1 MPHCLYHRWRH
12 RVRHTPYTWLGRWL
26 TPLCAFVVS
35 ASGCASGSGPVARP
49 TPASLPAPDA
59 PPGPPPSA
67 ARYAIPALV
76 TDTRYRIESVTL
88 FERDSAG
95 RKESQRS
102 TSKAQSVIRLR
113 RSGSGAFV
121 GTGRVF
127 GYSVSSPLSPSP
139 VAFDSLRFDAVQD
152 ARELRVVVQPPLA
165 NECDRP
171 ETGAL
176 TLVRDLLVR
185 VPTSVAIGE
194 TWRDSTVQIVCRA
207 SLPLIVRTA
216 AEYVVMDVS
225 RGDDGLL
232 VAIRRTTTSRVDG
245 RITSPWRSVD
255 VVGTGSG
262 SLDIKVSV
270 ATGAVRHVQGTST
283 MTMTMTDHTPPAA
296 RRIQQVTQRVA
307 VTGDAISN

>member
-1 MPHCLYHRWRH
+1 M
-12 RVRHTPYTWLGRWL
+12 RHTATSLLGAWLA
-26 TPLCAFVVS
+26 PLCAFVMS
-35 ASGCASGSGPVARP
+35 ASGCAAGSGPVARP
-49 TPASLPAPDA
+49 TPASSPVPDA
-59 PPGPPPSA
+59 PPAPPPSA

-113 RSGSGAFV
+113 RAASGAFE

-139 VAFDSLRFDAVQD
+139 VAYDSLRFVAVQD
-152 ARELRVVVQPPLA
+152 ARELRVVMQPPLA

-216 AEYVVMDVS
+216 AQYVVMDVS
-225 RGDDGLL
+225 RGDDGML

-245 RITSPWRSVD
+245 RITSPWRTVD

-262 SLDIKVSV
+262 LLDIAVSV

-283 MTMTMTDHTPPAA
+283 MTMTMTDRTPPAA
-296 RRIQQVTQRVA
+296 LRTQQVTQRVA